1 MIAQSPHAR
10 VRCHPG
16 RIRFRYPPAR
26 FFASRRQ
33 TLERAASLRLPSSS
47 RSLRVDCASPPPLP
61 QRLSNALHHLTA
73 LVADSVEGVG
83 WQSTRET
90 SAKLIY
96 RHEMG
101 HAIMGMNLART
112 RNNTPDA
119 GCARLTDSQTHRLTI
134 APLWARQQA
143 AGTAMRA
150 HMTRQE
156 LISARTRIALLAS
169 KGRRRGPAKLM
180 RMRHRRACRALP
192 KTSVDLGRGFRFAPR
207 RHRGNVPGEPTA
219 HAFDLL
225 AVLEL
230 DRVAH
235 DDFAFG
241 RQLFKA
247 RLHTGQ
253 GEPGS
258 GGNLGVEPF
267 TAAFQVL
274 DDVLQLGFAFLVWPR
289 LLCVGGGWRVCSCRP
304 KTLQI
309 RLPAE
314 SVVSRERFANAA
326 RRLLI
331 LGFTRV
337 FC

>member
-119 GCARLTDSQTHRLTI
+119 GCARLTDSQTHNRAAVGT
-134 APLWARQQA
+134 AASRRNSNASPYDAAGAYQCANAHSVACFERPASRTREAHAQA
-143 AGTAMRA
+143 APEGM
-150 HMTRQE
+150 
-156 LISARTRIALLAS
+156 
-169 KGRRRGPAKLM
+169 
-180 RMRHRRACRALP
+180 
-192 KTSVDLGRGFRFAPR
+192 PR
-207 RHRGNVPGEPTA
+207 PPE
-219 HAFDLL
+219 
-225 AVLEL
+225 
-230 DRVAH
+230 
-235 DDFAFG
+235 
-241 RQLFKA
+241 
-247 RLHTGQ
+247 
-253 GEPGS
+253 
-258 GGNLGVEPF
+258 NL
-267 TAAFQVL
+267 
-274 DDVLQLGFAFLVWPR
+274 
-289 LLCVGGGWRVCSCRP
+289 S
-304 KTLQI
+304 
-309 RLPAE
+309 
-314 SVVSRERFANAA
+314 
-326 RRLLI
+326 
-331 LGFTRV
+331 
-337 FC
+337 